1 MMLRQS
7 KHDKLFKMNKTQHY
21 IQGQWQSG
29 NGEGIPVFDSITGAH
44 FTSTTVEG
52 LDVPSILQYGRDK
65 GDTLRKMTFQQRGN
79 MLKSLALYLEKRK
92 QAFYEISYRTGATK
106 RDSWVDIEGGFGNL
120 FANASLRKLFP
131 NQTYHVEGDPIDLS
145 RGGRFMAHHI
155 MVPREG
161 VAVHINAFNFPV
173 WGMLEKC
180 AVNWMAGMPAVVLP
194 APQTAYLT
202 EAVVREII
210 ASGILPEG
218 SLQLIS
224 GTARNILDTVQS
236 QDVVTFTGSAKIG
249 RILKNHPQLT
259 AESVPFTMEADSLN
273 AAILGR
279 DAVPGTPEFDLFVKE
294 VRTEMTT
301 KCGQKCTAIR
311 RIIVPQ
317 ELIEDV
323 QIALIH
329 QLDKVTIGDP
339 RLREVRMGSL
349 VNDAQRNSVKEQV
362 AKIAES
368 AAIVYGNT
376 DDFETIGADSQKGA
390 FMKPIVLREDHPL
403 QNEQAHV
410 TEAFG
415 PVSTIM
421 PYTTLEDAITLA
433 KMGKGSLVSS
443 IITNDDKIAREYAIN
458 AASHHGR
465 ILILNRESAKQST
478 GHGSPLPGLI
488 HGGPGRAGGGEEMG
502 GMRGIKHYLQ
512 RCAIQGSPT
521 TLTTVTG
528 IYQPKGAYTEAP
540 AHPFTYHWEDIKPGM
555 SLKTHNRTITDTD
568 IVNFGNITWD
578 HFYAHTDITSLDG
591 SIFEKRTAHG
601 YFIISMAAGLFVY
614 PNKGPVAANYG
625 LEEIRFLRPIYNND
639 TLYVRL
645 TCKQKVDRDSR
656 GTEHPSGIVKWY
668 VEVFDTNVD
677 TANAIL
683 PKGAEK
689 EDPLV
694 CIATIL
700 TMVEKKQ
707 EVFTE
712 TTTKVIES
720 CLATLSEDHKAQ
732 WGIMTPQHM
741 VEHLE
746 YTYKIAS
753 GEIQD
758 FDIAT
763 PEKYLEKTHDSLYN
777 FEKFPVNS
785 NFPGLEKNTLALLQ
799 HPDLKTAKEKFLEE
813 RFKYLTFFKENPDTI
828 LKNLVFGELNKYE
841 WYLLERKHLNHH
853 FEQFNL
859 LD

>member
-1 MMLRQS
+1 MQ
-7 KHDKLFKMNKTQHY
+7 KTQHY

-29 NGEGIPVFDSITGAH
+29 NGEGIPVFDSITGEH

-52 LDVPSILQYGRDK
+52 LDVPSILQYGRDQ
-65 GDTLRKMTFQQRGN
+65 GATLRKMTFQQRGN

-224 GTARNILDTVQS
+224 GTAKNILDTVES

-273 AAILGR
+273 AAILGK

-294 VRTEMTT
+294 VRNEMTT

-317 ELIEDV
+317 ELIGDV
-323 QIALIH
+323 QSALTKL
-329 QLDKVTIGDP
+329 LDKVTIGDP
-339 RLREVRMGSL
+339 RLKEVRMGSL

-362 AKIAES
+362 AKIAKTAEM
-368 AAIVYGNT
+368 VYGNFN
-376 DDFETIGADSQKGA
+376 DFEAIGADSQKGA
-390 FMKPIVLREDHPL
+390 FMKPILMREDNPL
-403 QNEQAHV
+403 KNENAHV

-415 PVSTIM
+415 PVSTLM
-421 PYTTLEDAITLA
+421 PYDTLEDAITLA

-443 IITNDDKIAREYAIN
+443 IVTNDDKIAKEYAVN

-521 TLTTVTG
+521 TLTEVTG
-528 IYQPKGAYTEAP
+528 MYQPKADYKESP
-540 AHPFTYHWEDIKPGM
+540 KHPFAYHWEDIEPGM

-625 LEEIRFLRPIYNND
+625 LEEIRFLRPIYDGD

-677 TANAIL
+677 AANAIL
-683 PKGAEK
+683 PAGAEK
-689 EDPLV
+689 EEPLV
-694 CIATIL
+694 CVATIL

-712 TTTKVIES
+712 MTNETIQS
-720 CLATLSEDHKAQ
+720 CLHKLSEDSKPQ

-741 VEHLE
+741 LEHLE

-763 PEKYLEKTHDSLYN
+763 PEKYLDVVHDSLYN
-777 FEKFPVNS
+777 FEKFPQNS
-785 NFPGLEKNTLALLQ
+785 KFPTLEKDTLTPLVHADLQ
-799 HPDLKTAKEKFLEE
+799 TAKDKFLEQ
-813 RFKYLTFFKENPDTI
+813 RFKYLAFFKENPDAV

-841 WYLLERKHLNHH
+841 SYLLERKHLNHH
-853 FEQFNL
+853 FEQFNVL
-859 LD
+859 